1 MIEDQ
6 NNRIQM
12 NREQYRQ
19 KFEQLD
25 LKQRQKMQN
34 LSHYLVENAND
45 PKDSINWE
53 YKFIKEK
60 EEQDQYMFQ
69 NS

>member
-1 MIEDQ
+1 
-6 NNRIQM
+6 
-12 NREQYRQ
+12 
-19 KFEQLD
+19 
-25 LKQRQKMQN
+25 MQN